1 MQSADCVI
9 IRSSLLAGRR
19 CEGYIAAFVTS
30 LPIETNNKVVN
41 SLELIISH
49 GASKC

>member
-1 MQSADCVI
+1 MI

-19 CEGYIAAFVTS
+19 CECYIVAFVSS
-30 LPIETNNKVVN
+30 LPIETNNRVVN